1 VTFSSSFSTLQDF
14 PAKKL
19 LLISGR
25 EKQTTKP
32 EKSINNM
39 NDSSITNNSNKI
51 QFNFDAIEETIREGI
66 SQINN
71 NNPSNNDQSSQAS
84 SPAFTMSQEARE
96 LSSEYILMFVTEAI
110 NRSIKEAKTKKA
122 LSDHRSLMRP
132 STALNNDNMRALPSI
147 YDFMDDDGDENHGS
161 EQPQLQQ
168 TPARRTTTTSVITPS
183 LNESTFV
190 SDRLKVSHEHLES
203 IAAQLFFDFK

>member
-1 VTFSSSFSTLQDF
+1 
-14 PAKKL
+14 
-19 LLISGR
+19 
-25 EKQTTKP
+25 
-32 EKSINNM
+32 M
-39 NDSSITNNSNKI
+39 NDSSSITNNSNKI

-66 SQINN
+66 SQI

-147 YDFMDDDGDENHGS
+147 YDFMDDDDGDENHGS

-183 LNESTFV
+183 LNESSFV